1 MILNF
6 NESTSG
12 EFKPSMEIK
21 VTVVSIRNVISKSL
35 NEFDHATKELLP
47 CLLHAYDIISLVL
60 VSVPSKLTESSST
73 IQTTM

>member
-21 VTVVSIRNVISKSL
+21 VTVVSIRNYISKFL
-35 NEFDHATKELLP
+35 NEFDHAMKELLP